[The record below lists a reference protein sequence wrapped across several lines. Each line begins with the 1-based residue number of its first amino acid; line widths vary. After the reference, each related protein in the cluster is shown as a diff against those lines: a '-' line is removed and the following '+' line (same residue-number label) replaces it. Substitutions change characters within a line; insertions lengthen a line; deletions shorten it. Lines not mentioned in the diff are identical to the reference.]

1 MTARSITRPEFDNL
15 KVDVDR
21 IGKIIDGN
29 NRDAGLMTTI
39 AILRD
44 NYKTLSNDVKSVKA
58 WEIAIFIAIAVDVLT
73 RALKIGF

>member
-15 KVDVDR
+15 KIDMDR

-29 NRDAGLMTTI
+29 GRDAGLMTTV

-73 RALKIGF
+73 RALKIDF